1 MQEYNAPI
9 EDILFVL
16 NNVSSEVQNKNDEY
30 SDPDLMK
37 QIFDFHFEN
46 AQETLIFMDCFLK

>member
-16 NNVSSEVQNKNDEY
+16 NNVNSEVQIKMMN
-30 SDPDLMK
+30 
-37 QIFDFHFEN
+37 
-46 AQETLIFMDCFLK
+46 TLIQI